1 MTVDAKVQERVQ
13 QYLTQQLR
21 RIAYLRATGPNPF
34 DYFQWADETTNI
46 LGEIFGAESDQ
57 VKAFRL
63 AVAESGRTVDQR
75 GILGNMTLGLHGE
88 WGIWSRLDRG
98 EHVLRQI
105 LGPLATERTADH

>member
-1 MTVDAKVQERVQ
+1 MTADVAAGEQPR
-13 QYLTQQLR
+13 QYLRQQLQ

-46 LGEIFGAESDQ
+46 LREQFGAASDQ
-57 VKAFRL
+57 LKAFRL

-75 GILGNMTLGLHGE
+75 GILDNMTLGLHGE
-88 WGIWSRLDRG
+88 WGIWSRLDRA

-105 LGPLATERTADH
+105 LGLARQ

>member
-1 MTVDAKVQERVQ
+1 MAADAAAGEQVHR
-13 QYLTQQLR
+13 YLEQQLR

-46 LGEIFGAESDQ
+46 MGELFGGGSDE

-63 AVAESGRTVDQR
+63 AVAESGRTIDQR
-75 GILGNMTLGLHGE
+75 GILDNMTLGLHGE
-88 WGIWSRLDRG
+88 WGIWSRLDRA

-105 LGPLATERTADH
+105 LGAKQG